1 MSAFVNNNFSTASL
15 STPLLWRYQM
25 DLFPPIVDPD
35 KQHPIF
41 KMMLG
46 DHYLPERNVLL
57 EWSEGFHDR
66 DGKFAYEFQ
75 STFESS
81 MWELYIFAFLKK
93 LNSKVD
99 FSYSA
104 PDFVVSSPLEL
115 IIEATV
121 ALPAQGELGPVEH
134 GEDFAPSDFALF
146 NQQSTIRLLNSIS
159 SKIKKYRNSYS
170 KDAHVADKPY
180 VIAVASFDRPFSHYA
195 VNRSILAA
203 LYGVYFDEENT
214 IAMRSDSMI
223 RYPVDSVVKNEKTNL
238 PVGLFTTDEFSD
250 VSAIIYSSLATWGK
264 IRALADNPQAMTY
277 YNTLHPSNDGLLPEV
292 RFAHKSEYIEDLAD
306 GLHIL
311 HNPYAKSPLGIEAL
325 DHERV
330 AQYVVDPSRGVDI
343 IAPDD
348 FLLLRQL
355 RSAVPSSKDA

>member
-1 MSAFVNNNFSTASL
+1 
-15 STPLLWRYQM
+15 M
-25 DLFPPIVDPD
+25 DLFTPIVDAN
-35 KQHPIF
+35 KQHQIF
-41 KMMLG
+41 RMMLG
-46 DHYLPERNVLL
+46 DQYLPERNVLR
-57 EWSEGFHDR
+57 EWSDGFKDR
-66 DGKFAYEFQ
+66 DGKFVYEFQ

-93 LNSKVD
+93 INVKTD
-99 FSYSA
+99 FSYNA
-104 PDFVVSSPLEL
+104 PDFVVESPSRFV
-115 IIEATV
+115 IEATV

-134 GEDFAPSDFALF
+134 GQDYAPSDFASF

-159 SKIKKYRNSYS
+159 AKIKKYRNSYS
-170 KDAHVADKPY
+170 KYDHVVDKPY

-195 VNRSILAA
+195 VNRSIMAA
-203 LYGVYFDEENT
+203 LFGVYFDEENT
-214 IAMRSDSMI
+214 IATGSEQMI
-223 RYPVDSVVKNEKTNL
+223 RYPVDSVVKNETTSL

-277 YNTLHPSNDGLLPEV
+277 YNTLHPSDNGLQPEV
-292 RFAHKSEYIEDLAD
+292 RFTHKSEYTEDLAD

-311 HNPYAKSPLGIEAL
+311 HNPYAKKPLGVEVL
-325 DHERV
+325 GHDRV
-330 AQYVVDPSRGVDI
+330 AQYVEDPLNGVDI

-355 RSAVPSSKDA
+355 RSIVTPSNNA